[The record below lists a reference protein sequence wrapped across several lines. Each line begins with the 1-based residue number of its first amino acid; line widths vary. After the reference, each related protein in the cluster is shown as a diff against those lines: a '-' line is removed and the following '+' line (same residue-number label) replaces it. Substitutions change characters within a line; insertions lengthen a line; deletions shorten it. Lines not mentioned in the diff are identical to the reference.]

1 MSDINQWLSL
11 DRTETDTNR
20 KPVTTLEN
28 GIVVVNHALGI
39 NVYKN
44 AITKEDGSRYIN
56 VLEQALSKNIPPYVW
71 QGARVTESEK
81 VLTMARNCVDFKI
94 RKNAYTPAT
103 PDQLAVNN
111 MHEESFRKIQ
121 TCTDHYSR
129 SWGFSI
135 NFFES
140 FNFVKYE
147 GAGTHFKIHAD
158 HGPGYVST
166 TSVVAYLNDDYEGG
180 EIYFPRFNLT
190 IKPEAGDIV
199 VFPSTYIYEHASQ
212 DMISGTKYC
221 IVVMTDYNDRGGLRS
236 HPYSQQAAQ
245 LVY

>member
-1 MSDINQWLSL
+1 MSDINEWLSL

-20 KPVTTLEN
+20 FQTKTM
-28 GIVVVNHALGI
+28 GSDIVIQNAALGI
-39 NVYKN
+39 NIYKN
-44 AITKEDGSRYIN
+44 AITKEDGERYIGI
-56 VLEQALSKNIPPYVW
+56 LEKGLSKGIPPFVW
-71 QGARVTESEK
+71 QGAKVTESEK
-81 VLTMARNCVDFKI
+81 VVTMARNCVDFKI
-94 RKNAYTPAT
+94 KSGAYSPTNEDHKAIV
-103 PDQLAVNN
+103 D
-111 MHEESFRKIQ
+111 MHEESFRKIKQ
-121 TCTDHYSR
+121 CVDNYSR
-129 SWGFSI
+129 SWGLSI
-135 NFFES
+135 NYYEA

-166 TSVVAYLNDDYEGG
+166 ISVVAYLNDDYEGG

-190 IKPEAGDIV
+190 IKPEAGDIII
-199 VFPSTYIYEHASQ
+199 FPSTYIYEHASQ

-236 HPYSQQAAQ
+236 HPYAQQPAK